1 MTFLICWLK
10 VFLPLYSLGFLYKC
24 LSLQCL
30 HAEASLWSRGGGDGH
45 ISNGVFLRFGFDCSK
60 SWENFQTMSR
70 TKQWRITLG
79 MLYLCNPYYARCP
92 KPWAIYKRAMKL
104 AYGDDWVYD
113 YEGFVRFDENSRNME
128 SRSVFKLLTE
138 EEQKEYIKKHRSPIL
153 IKGIWRD
160 VMKISDSFIRW

>member
-1 MTFLICWLK
+1 
-10 VFLPLYSLGFLYKC
+10 
-24 LSLQCL
+24 
-30 HAEASLWSRGGGDGH
+30 
-45 ISNGVFLRFGFDCSK
+45 
-60 SWENFQTMSR
+60 
-70 TKQWRITLG
+70 
-79 MLYLCNPYYARCP
+79 
-92 KPWAIYKRAMKL
+92 MKL

-138 EEQKEYIKKHRSPIL
+138 EEQKEYIKKHRSPIF

>member
-1 MTFLICWLK
+1 
-10 VFLPLYSLGFLYKC
+10 
-24 LSLQCL
+24 
-30 HAEASLWSRGGGDGH
+30 
-45 ISNGVFLRFGFDCSK
+45 
-60 SWENFQTMSR
+60 
-70 TKQWRITLG
+70 
-79 MLYLCNPYYARCP
+79 
-92 KPWAIYKRAMKL
+92 MKL
-104 AYGDDWVYD
+104 AYGDDWIYD